1 MLKKKEYTAI
11 LGLAKTKDE
20 IVQFYRKKYS
30 PSPAIRIIRTT
41 YRRSDRTRDY
51 VFLCDK
57 CGLTFMKTEEDDIE
71 YRSESCVCPHCG
83 YAMEYTPNTYY
94 QAKPRYA
101 LEESCKGYNA
111 VLTSDGKLLDPTLVF
126 LESVVYESVRYHII
140 RRFHFDLLHGDIEK
154 SRVYRGLIIPV
165 NEENNYA
172 AFYEKNDG
180 KLTSSSTEHP
190 DKWFETSKYHL
201 PSIREFCVNES
212 AEEYLTEKNCF
223 SNMLIEWCSLLY
235 KSMYYHSE
243 SCVEIR
249 KFLADYPVNDFPDD
263 VESEKCYF
271 EDHGDY
277 FAFRMFR
284 KTDEGVA
291 EFKRWIVSVDTGYSR
306 LLVKHYGE
314 WEKESPEG
322 YHGFSDSDLL
332 FVKDEMMKTKIGK
345 MGLFEYMEYHD
356 AISSRSLCGTC
367 YLTSLYYNPIIETL
381 VKIGMSHLVT
391 DVVSEKIK
399 IHDEQKRIW
408 RKLGLSKANFEFAKR
423 EHLSSEDLQKLISI
437 NEYDEKV
444 DENSFYRWINE
455 FSKADLY
462 SIRIIT
468 EHIGVT
474 LKQIMDYMESVYYD
488 QGCECE
494 EGITLWRDYLRNYQN
509 FHKHDPKTDEE
520 KFPDSLKKS
529 HDILAMR
536 NTKWAYDSN
545 AIVRQFKK
553 LMNGWKHLE
562 FEDDTYKMML
572 PRTPRDITQEGARQH
587 HCVGGYIRSVLD
599 GDCLI
604 LFLRRKENEDR
615 SFFTLEYDL
624 HNSIRQIKGKFNHSI
639 GEMLDVKERQKLLN
653 FLAKWSRKTG
663 IDTGVTNTAEVA

>member
-71 YRSESCVCPHCG
+71 YRSESCACPHCG

-126 LESVVYESVRYHII
+126 LESVVYEGVRYHII

-180 KLTSSSTEHP
+180 KLASSSTEHP

-201 PSIREFCVNES
+201 PSIREFCVNKS

-223 SNMLIEWCSLLY
+223 SNMLIEWCSLLD

-243 SCVEIR
+243 RCVEIR

-345 MGLFEYMEYHD
+345 VGLFEYMEYHD

-408 RKLGLSKANFEFAKR
+408 QKLGLSKANFEFAKR

-444 DENSFYRWINE
+444 DGNSFYRWINE

-509 FHKHDPKTDEE
+509 FHKHNPKTDEE

-562 FEDDTYKMML
+562 FEDDSYKMML

-663 IDTGVTNTAEVA
+663 IYTGVTNTAEVV

>member
-71 YRSESCVCPHCG
+71 YRSESCACPHCG

-126 LESVVYESVRYHII
+126 LESVVYEGVRYHII

-165 NEENNYA
+165 NEENNYV

-180 KLTSSSTEHP
+180 KLASSSTEHP

-223 SNMLIEWCSLLY
+223 SNMLIEWCSLLD

-243 SCVEIR
+243 RCVEIR

-263 VESEKCYF
+263 VESAKCYF

-306 LLVKHYGE
+306 LLVKHY
-314 WEKESPEG
+314 
-322 YHGFSDSDLL
+322 
-332 FVKDEMMKTKIGK
+332 
-345 MGLFEYMEYHD
+345 
-356 AISSRSLCGTC
+356 
-367 YLTSLYYNPIIETL
+367 
-381 VKIGMSHLVT
+381 
-391 DVVSEKIK
+391 
-399 IHDEQKRIW
+399 
-408 RKLGLSKANFEFAKR
+408 
-423 EHLSSEDLQKLISI
+423 
-437 NEYDEKV
+437 
-444 DENSFYRWINE
+444 
-455 FSKADLY
+455 
-462 SIRIIT
+462 
-468 EHIGVT
+468 
-474 LKQIMDYMESVYYD
+474 
-488 QGCECE
+488 
-494 EGITLWRDYLRNYQN
+494 
-509 FHKHDPKTDEE
+509 
-520 KFPDSLKKS
+520 
-529 HDILAMR
+529 
-536 NTKWAYDSN
+536 
-545 AIVRQFKK
+545 
-553 LMNGWKHLE
+553 
-562 FEDDTYKMML
+562 
-572 PRTPRDITQEGARQH
+572 
-587 HCVGGYIRSVLD
+587 
-599 GDCLI
+599 
-604 LFLRRKENEDR
+604 
-615 SFFTLEYDL
+615 
-624 HNSIRQIKGKFNHSI
+624 
-639 GEMLDVKERQKLLN
+639 
-653 FLAKWSRKTG
+653 
-663 IDTGVTNTAEVA
+663 

>member
-1 MLKKKEYTAI
+1 
-11 LGLAKTKDE
+11 
-20 IVQFYRKKYS
+20 
-30 PSPAIRIIRTT
+30 
-41 YRRSDRTRDY
+41 
-51 VFLCDK
+51 
-57 CGLTFMKTEEDDIE
+57 
-71 YRSESCVCPHCG
+71 
-83 YAMEYTPNTYY
+83 
-94 QAKPRYA
+94 
-101 LEESCKGYNA
+101 
-111 VLTSDGKLLDPTLVF
+111 
-126 LESVVYESVRYHII
+126 
-140 RRFHFDLLHGDIEK
+140 
-154 SRVYRGLIIPV
+154 
-165 NEENNYA
+165 
-172 AFYEKNDG
+172 
-180 KLTSSSTEHP
+180 
-190 DKWFETSKYHL
+190 
-201 PSIREFCVNES
+201 
-212 AEEYLTEKNCF
+212 
-223 SNMLIEWCSLLY
+223 
-235 KSMYYHSE
+235 MYYHSE

-604 LFLRRKENEDR
+604 LFLRRKE
-615 SFFTLEYDL
+615 TL
-624 HNSIRQIKGKFNHSI
+624 
-639 GEMLDVKERQKLLN
+639 
-653 FLAKWSRKTG
+653 
-663 IDTGVTNTAEVA
+663 

>member
-1 MLKKKEYTAI
+1 MLKKKDYTAI

-111 VLTSDGKLLDPTLVF
+111 VLTSDGKLLNPTLVF
-126 LESVVYESVRYHII
+126 LESVVYEGVRYHII

-180 KLTSSSTEHP
+180 KLVSSSTEHP

-223 SNMLIEWCSLLY
+223 SNMLIEWCSLLD

-243 SCVEIR
+243 RCVEIR

-263 VESEKCYF
+263 AESEKCYF

-291 EFKRWIVSVDTGYSR
+291 ECKRWIV
-306 LLVKHYGE
+306 
-314 WEKESPEG
+314 
-322 YHGFSDSDLL
+322 
-332 FVKDEMMKTKIGK
+332 
-345 MGLFEYMEYHD
+345 
-356 AISSRSLCGTC
+356 
-367 YLTSLYYNPIIETL
+367 
-381 VKIGMSHLVT
+381 
-391 DVVSEKIK
+391 
-399 IHDEQKRIW
+399 
-408 RKLGLSKANFEFAKR
+408 
-423 EHLSSEDLQKLISI
+423 
-437 NEYDEKV
+437 
-444 DENSFYRWINE
+444 YR
-455 FSKADLY
+455 
-462 SIRIIT
+462 
-468 EHIGVT
+468 V
-474 LKQIMDYMESVYYD
+474 
-488 QGCECE
+488 
-494 EGITLWRDYLRNYQN
+494 
-509 FHKHDPKTDEE
+509 
-520 KFPDSLKKS
+520 
-529 HDILAMR
+529 
-536 NTKWAYDSN
+536 
-545 AIVRQFKK
+545 
-553 LMNGWKHLE
+553 
-562 FEDDTYKMML
+562 
-572 PRTPRDITQEGARQH
+572 
-587 HCVGGYIRSVLD
+587 
-599 GDCLI
+599 
-604 LFLRRKENEDR
+604 
-615 SFFTLEYDL
+615 
-624 HNSIRQIKGKFNHSI
+624 
-639 GEMLDVKERQKLLN
+639 
-653 FLAKWSRKTG
+653 
-663 IDTGVTNTAEVA
+663 

>member
-1 MLKKKEYTAI
+1 
-11 LGLAKTKDE
+11 
-20 IVQFYRKKYS
+20 
-30 PSPAIRIIRTT
+30 
-41 YRRSDRTRDY
+41 
-51 VFLCDK
+51 
-57 CGLTFMKTEEDDIE
+57 
-71 YRSESCVCPHCG
+71 
-83 YAMEYTPNTYY
+83 
-94 QAKPRYA
+94 
-101 LEESCKGYNA
+101 
-111 VLTSDGKLLDPTLVF
+111 
-126 LESVVYESVRYHII
+126 
-140 RRFHFDLLHGDIEK
+140 
-154 SRVYRGLIIPV
+154 
-165 NEENNYA
+165 
-172 AFYEKNDG
+172 
-180 KLTSSSTEHP
+180 
-190 DKWFETSKYHL
+190 
-201 PSIREFCVNES
+201 
-212 AEEYLTEKNCF
+212 
-223 SNMLIEWCSLLY
+223 
-235 KSMYYHSE
+235 
-243 SCVEIR
+243 
-249 KFLADYPVNDFPDD
+249 
-263 VESEKCYF
+263 
-271 EDHGDY
+271 
-277 FAFRMFR
+277 
-284 KTDEGVA
+284 
-291 EFKRWIVSVDTGYSR
+291 
-306 LLVKHYGE
+306 
-314 WEKESPEG
+314 
-322 YHGFSDSDLL
+322 
-332 FVKDEMMKTKIGK
+332 MMKTKIGK

-408 RKLGLSKANFEFAKR
+408 QKLGLSKANFEFAKR

-529 HDILAMR
+529 HDILAMQ

-553 LMNGWKHLE
+553 LMKGWKHLE
-562 FEDDTYKMML
+562 FEDDSYKMML

-587 HCVGGYIRSVLD
+587 HCVGGYIKSVLD

-639 GEMLDVKERQKLLN
+639 GEMLDVKERQQLLS

-663 IDTGVTNTAEVA
+663 IYTGVTNTAEVV

>member
-71 YRSESCVCPHCG
+71 YRSESCACPHCG

-180 KLTSSSTEHP
+180 KLASSSTEHP

-223 SNMLIEWCSLLY
+223 SNMLIEWCSLLD

-243 SCVEIR
+243 RCVEIR

-263 VESEKCYF
+263 VESAKCYF

-345 MGLFEYMEYHD
+345 VGLFEYMEYHD

-408 RKLGLSKANFEFAKR
+408 QKLGLSKANFEFAKR

-462 SIRIIT
+462 SIRSIT
-468 EHIGVT
+468 EHIRVT

-509 FHKHDPKTDEE
+509 FHKHNPKTDEE
-520 KFPDSLKKS
+520 KFPASLKKS
-529 HDILAMR
+529 HDILAMQ

-545 AIVRQFKK
+545 ATVRQFKK
-553 LMNGWKHLE
+553 LMKGWKHLE
-562 FEDDTYKMML
+562 FEDDSYKMML